1 MMVAGKVLPVLAVG
15 YIAHDLVTD
24 RPQTG
29 TEAADRSAEFFLG
42 SAFVDTFGSDG
53 SFFSSAISTYGTVNY
68 AYGIGKSLL
77 LG

>member
-1 MMVAGKVLPVLAVG
+1 MMVAGKILPVLAVG

-29 TEAADRSAEFFLG
+29 DEAADRTASFFLG
-42 SAFVDTFGSDG
+42 PAFVDTFGSDG
-53 SFFSSAISTYGTVNY
+53 SAWSSAVSTYATVNY
-68 AYGIGKSLL
+68 AYGIGKSML